1 MTINM
6 IQNPNLLRT
15 TVFYLAKRIIKS
27 IWQYYLIIVI
37 VFLKEILLSGFVFNT
52 TQNNLSRYSSLFSVT
67 ALVGFMIV
75 TGKFLIV
82 TGRF

>member
-1 MTINM
+1 M

-67 ALVGFMIV
+67 TLVGFMIV